1 MATEI
6 EYQNMGEDAFTQYD
20 SKKIQYVIYT
30 LFSSTK
36 PRHVR
41 CIQTRLD
48 DELLLVLKS
57 LPGYFN
63 SAIFFLLPCL
73 MIREG

>member
-20 SKKIQYVIYT
+20 SKKIQYVIYIA
-30 LFSSTK
+30 FSSTK

-41 CIQTRLD
+41 AFQTRLD

-57 LPGYFN
+57 LPDILIQRFSLY
-63 SAIFFLLPCL
+63 PCL